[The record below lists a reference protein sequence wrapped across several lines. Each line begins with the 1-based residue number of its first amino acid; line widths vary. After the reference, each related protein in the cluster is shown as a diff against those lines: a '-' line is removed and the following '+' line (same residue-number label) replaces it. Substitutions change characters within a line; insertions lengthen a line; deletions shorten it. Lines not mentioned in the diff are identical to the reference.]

1 MPYSPKVTLV
11 PPLAAPWRS
20 GRCCLRCFTLRGMSI
35 SSALLACGRWH
46 GGLRSRVLAFLAGL
60 VWPVLAWRA
69 CPVPAGGAGRAAL
82 ALRRAA
88 RTLAGPQGGGR
99 RLALG
104 PGLRCLAPVDP
115 DLHADPAEG
124 GPRLVE
130 AVVDVG
136 AQRVQRHPPLAVE
149 LRPRHLRAAQPAGA
163 LHPDALGATLHRG
176 LHGLAHRAAERD
188 PAGQLLGHALGDE
201 LRVDLGV
208 LDLEDVQLEDRKS
221 TRLNSSHPSIS
232 YAVFCL

>member
-46 GGLRSRVLAFLAGL
+46 GGLRGRVLAF
-60 VWPVLAWRA
+60 
-69 CPVPAGGAGRAAL
+69 
-82 ALRRAA
+82 
-88 RTLAGPQGGGR
+88 LAGPQGGGR

-136 AQRVQRHPPLAVE
+136 AQRVQRDAPFTVE
-149 LRPRHLRAAQPAGA
+149 LRP
-163 LHPDALGATLHRG
+163 
-176 LHGLAHRAAERD
+176 
-188 PAGQLLGHALGDE
+188 GH
-201 LRVDLGV
+201 
-208 LDLEDVQLEDRKS
+208 
-221 TRLNSSHPSIS
+221 
-232 YAVFCL
+232 